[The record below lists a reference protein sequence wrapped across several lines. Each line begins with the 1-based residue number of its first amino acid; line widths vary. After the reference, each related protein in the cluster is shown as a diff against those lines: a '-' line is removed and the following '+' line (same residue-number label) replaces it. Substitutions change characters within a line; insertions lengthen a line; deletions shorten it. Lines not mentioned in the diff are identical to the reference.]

1 MKKTKI
7 IATIEA
13 RLGSNRLP
21 NKVLK
26 KIGKKSILEIII
38 ERLKK
43 SKLIDQIVIATTKNI
58 EDDRICHLAKSK
70 KVSCYRGSEFDVLDR
85 IANAISNYK
94 GDLIVQLK
102 DRNIVAPFDGVLG
115 YRGITGDILGSDNS
129 IIITLDDNS
138 ILYSDIKIPETFA
151 SFIKKDLPVK
161 IKFSGM
167 KNKVYDGKIYAV
179 SSRINAETR
188 SLLTRVI
195 IQNENSE
202 LIPGSLLEINVNYN
216 ERNSLGIP
224 DTSMMVEGS
233 KYFVYK
239 VSEDNIAN
247 KIEIEIGIRNN
258 GFIEIVSGLDE
269 GEIIIK
275 DLNTTFKDS
284 VIISLNDTQLIIDNN
299 KLKFAGYV
307 SLDFIDVNNF
317 YAHYQINRN
326 YRKNIKKINFGFL
339 LNLDDKFVEIDNL
352 KVNGNINQT
361 LEVFLNN
368 FNSNREDIFNRII
381 LRNSIKNFLK
391 NF

>member
-1 MKKTKI
+1 MKRSTKI
-7 IATIEA
+7 TSA
-13 RLGSNRLP
+13 
-21 NKVLK
+21 
-26 KIGKKSILEIII
+26 II
-38 ERLKK
+38 
-43 SKLIDQIVIATTKNI
+43 SFFLIITIVIVGRTMIGNHFAKKFSKRPPPGIIVKEVSYKDFSEKI
-58 EDDRICHLAKSK
+58 ESYGTAVSKRTESFRIKKDDLT
-70 KVSCYRGSEFDVLDR
+70 SELTLKDNVK
-85 IANAISNYK
+85 K

-161 IKFSGM
+161 AKFSGM

-202 LIPGSLLEINVNYN
+202 LIPGSLLEIDVNYN

-247 KIEIEIGIRNN
+247 KTEIEIGIRNN
-258 GFIEIVSGLDE
+258 GFIEIISGLDE
-269 GEIIIK
+269 GEIVVAEGLKKVRPRGKIK
-275 DLNTTFKDS
+275 P
-284 VIISLNDTQLIIDNN
+284 
-299 KLKFAGYV
+299 
-307 SLDFIDVNNF
+307 
-317 YAHYQINRN
+317 
-326 YRKNIKKINFGFL
+326 IKK
-339 LNLDDKFVEIDNL
+339 
-352 KVNGNINQT
+352 
-361 LEVFLNN
+361 
-368 FNSNREDIFNRII
+368 
-381 LRNSIKNFLK
+381 
-391 NF
+391 

>member
-1 MKKTKI
+1 MKRSTKI
-7 IATIEA
+7 TSA
-13 RLGSNRLP
+13 
-21 NKVLK
+21 
-26 KIGKKSILEIII
+26 II
-38 ERLKK
+38 
-43 SKLIDQIVIATTKNI
+43 SFFLIITIVIVGRTMIGNHFAKKFSKRPPPGIIVKEVSYKDFSEKI
-58 EDDRICHLAKSK
+58 ESYGTAVSKRTESFRIKKDDLTGELTLKDNVK
-70 KVSCYRGSEFDVLDR
+70 
-85 IANAISNYK
+85 K

-161 IKFSGM
+161 AKFSGM

-269 GEIIIK
+269 GEIVVAEGLKKVRPRGKIK
-275 DLNTTFKDS
+275 P
-284 VIISLNDTQLIIDNN
+284 
-299 KLKFAGYV
+299 
-307 SLDFIDVNNF
+307 
-317 YAHYQINRN
+317 
-326 YRKNIKKINFGFL
+326 IKK
-339 LNLDDKFVEIDNL
+339 
-352 KVNGNINQT
+352 
-361 LEVFLNN
+361 
-368 FNSNREDIFNRII
+368 
-381 LRNSIKNFLK
+381 
-391 NF
+391 